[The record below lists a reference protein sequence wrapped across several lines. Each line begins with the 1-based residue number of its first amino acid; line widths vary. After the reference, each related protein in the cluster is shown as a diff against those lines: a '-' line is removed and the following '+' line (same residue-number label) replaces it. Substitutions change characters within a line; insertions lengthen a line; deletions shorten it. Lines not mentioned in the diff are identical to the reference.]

1 MSETIMERLRN
12 ETKTAHQQLEKA
24 TIPYIKKAT
33 NEEQYAYL
41 LKMFYGYFK
50 PVEERI
56 QSLVGEDLLGDISER
71 RQTSAILADLKTIGA
86 DSNELLVSEL
96 LPNLG
101 NVSQAIGALYV
112 LEGSTLGGRFI
123 SQMLMKQLNRSA
135 EDGIS
140 FFSGYG
146 ANTDAKWKA
155 FTEMVNEYAQKFPEK
170 KDEIVAA
177 ADETFANFGRWV
189 VKYEENM
196 AQPA

>member
-24 TIPYIKKAT
+24 TIPFIKKAT
-33 NEEQYAYL
+33 SEAQYAYL

-50 PVEERI
+50 PVEEKI
-56 QSLVGEDLLGDISER
+56 HSLVDSSLLTDIEER
-71 RQTSAILADLKTIGA
+71 RQSAAILEDLKTIGEEDA
-86 DSNELLVSEL
+86 QLSISEF
-96 LPNLG
+96 LPGLT
-101 NVSQAIGALYV
+101 NVPQAIGAMYV

-123 SQMLMKQLNRSA
+123 SQMLMKQLNRNA
-135 EDGIS
+135 VDGIT

-146 ANTDAKWKA
+146 ENTDTKWRN
-155 FTEMVNEYAQKFPEK
+155 FTQMVNEYAEKFPEN
-170 KDEIVAA
+170 KDQIVVA

-189 VKYEENM
+189 TNFDEFV